1 LRNNVTEPLDPGMTP
16 RERANRRSKRK
27 IAERYAMRRA
37 AFTIVSA
44 ENLSVFFD
52 EK

>member
-1 LRNNVTEPLDPGMTP
+1 MSPNRSTRRDA

-44 ENLSVFFD
+44 ENLSVFF
-52 EK
+52 